1 MTDWYRLLILS
12 LIVFCSCGP
21 EKKKGEV
28 WKERIDGHS
37 RKHSDSTSPGKSD
50 FKFGDTV
57 ITIYFKK
64 KSFDISTS
72 DLLRLNRLSSFC
84 ASGQVDYIKIV
95 GFTDT
100 TGTEIQNEI
109 LAQKRVE
116 EVFKYLDQKN
126 RIKSDAFYMTW
137 LGESEEVYDL
147 HFQPTHPQ
155 QNCVDIWFRLKRT
168 SR

>member
-1 MTDWYRLLILS
+1 MTDWYKLLILS

-28 WKERIDGHS
+28 WKGHIDGHS
-37 RKHSDSTSPGKSD
+37 RKYSDSTSLGKSD

-57 ITIYFKK
+57 ITISFKK
-64 KSFDISTS
+64 KSFNISPS
-72 DLLRLNRLSSFC
+72 DLLRLNQLSSFC
-84 ASGQVDYIKIV
+84 ASDQVDYIKIV

-100 TGTEIQNEI
+100 TGTDMQNDI
-109 LAQKRVE
+109 LAKKRVK
-116 EVFKYLDQKN
+116 EVFKYLDRKN
-126 RIKSDAFYMTW
+126 KLESDALYMTW

-155 QNCVDIWFRLKRT
+155 QNCVDIWFRFRRT